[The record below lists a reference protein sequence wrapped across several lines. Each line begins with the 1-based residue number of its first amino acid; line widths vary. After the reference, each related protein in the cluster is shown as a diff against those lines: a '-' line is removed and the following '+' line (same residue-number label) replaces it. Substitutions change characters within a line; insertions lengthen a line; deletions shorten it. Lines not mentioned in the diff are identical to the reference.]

1 VRGVVGQGFDD
12 AFGGRWI
19 EVFQGGQGFNFLVIS
34 LTRRARFQFVTL
46 DGSFNILQNWSKSQF
61 ADSWSS
67 KEFREV
73 SMALN

>member
-1 VRGVVGQGFDD
+1 
-12 AFGGRWI
+12 
-19 EVFQGGQGFNFLVIS
+19 